1 LAALIGL
8 AGARKKILLVGGV
21 FIFFSALFYFLF
33 MSVLLNVFQLGGK
46 VAILTIIAGLIAVF
60 AGLVNIKDYFYFQ
73 KGISLTLPKGHKER
87 FLAKVKNL
95 SLAKSTMALVS
106 ATAIIAATVNV
117 YELLCTFG
125 FPMVYT
131 RILTLRELS
140 SFKYYLY
147 LIFYNLVY
155 ILPLGGIVLIF
166 AVTLG
171 RKTFSQLWV
180 RRLKLVSG
188 FMILFINLV

>member
-1 LAALIGL
+1 
-8 AGARKKILLVGGV
+8 
-21 FIFFSALFYFLF
+21 
-33 MSVLLNVFQLGGK
+33 
-46 VAILTIIAGLIAVF
+46 
-60 AGLVNIKDYFYFQ
+60 
-73 KGISLTLPKGHKER
+73 
-87 FLAKVKNL
+87 
-95 SLAKSTMALVS
+95 MALVS
-106 ATAIIAATVNV
+106 ATAIIAATVNI

-188 FMILFINLV
+188 FMILFLGLSLILKPKLLESIFTAFLIMLGAIIISGTIIFFHSFYKKHQSSLS